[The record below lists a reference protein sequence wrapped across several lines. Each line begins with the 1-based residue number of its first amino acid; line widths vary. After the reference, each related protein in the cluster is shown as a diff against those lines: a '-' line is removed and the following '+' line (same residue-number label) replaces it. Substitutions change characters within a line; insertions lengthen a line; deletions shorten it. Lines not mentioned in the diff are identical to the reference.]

1 MKFNDLNAQYLA
13 LKSEID
19 AGISAVLS
27 HGRFIQGPEVAL
39 LEQELASFASVKHC
53 VACANGTDA
62 LQAVFMAYGIGPGD
76 AVFCPDATFV
86 ASVEPAYMLG
96 ATPVFCDIEMSGY
109 NICPESLERQIK
121 AVLAEGKLV
130 PKAVVAVDLFG
141 NPAAVDSICNISAKY
156 GIIVIEDAA
165 QSFGASFN
173 GKRCGSFGDIGTT
186 SFFPSK
192 PLGCYGDG
200 GAVFTD
206 DDDMAALL
214 RSICT
219 HGKGPKG
226 KYDNIRVG
234 INSRLDTLQAAIL
247 LPKLKALGAYEL
259 DRRQEVAARYSK
271 AFGPPLGAPAIREGA
286 VSAWAQYSLLAE
298 DAAQRDRIIARL
310 NELDIPSMVFY
321 PAPQHALKVYSA
333 LDSYGEAFTNATDF
347 CSRVFSLPMHPYMTE
362 QETSHVTAAVMESC
376 IDS

>member
-1 MKFNDLNAQYLA
+1 
-13 LKSEID
+13 
-19 AGISAVLS
+19 
-27 HGRFIQGPEVAL
+27 
-39 LEQELASFASVKHC
+39 
-53 VACANGTDA
+53 
-62 LQAVFMAYGIGPGD
+62 
-76 AVFCPDATFV
+76 
-86 ASVEPAYMLG
+86 MLG

-109 NICPESLERQIK
+109 NISPESLERQIK

-141 NPAAVDSICNISAKY
+141 NPADFDAICNIGAKY

-200 GAVFTD
+200 GAIFTD

-226 KYDNIRVG
+226 KYDNVRVG
-234 INSRLDTLQAAIL
+234 MNSRLDTLQAAIL
-247 LPKLKALGAYEL
+247 WPKLKALQSYEL
-259 DRRQEVAARYSK
+259 ERRQEVAARYGK
-271 AFGPPLGAPAIREGA
+271 ALASSLAIPAIRNGA

-298 DAAQRDRIIARL
+298 NAVQRERITARL

-321 PAPQHALKVYSA
+321 HAPQHALEVYSA
-333 LDSYGEAFTNATDF
+333 LGRYGELFANATDF
-347 CSRVFSLPMHPYMTE
+347 CSRVFSLPMHPYLEESE
-362 QETSHVTAAVMESC
+362 QEQVIKGVLEAL
-376 IDS
+376 